1 MNSNSKKGSNNSIS
15 ILSNEKSLKL
25 NKIINDSLNSF
36 NKKFNT
42 INNQLQTLQK
52 EYNNQLNL
60 IQKIINEDDNKIKF
74 QYKKATTINDK
85 NPYWELYQDKENE
98 NIGKKRHKSPISFLS
113 ESNKQ
118 LRDELFEI
126 KKIVLG
132 LDDNKNIEEN
142 QKNKVLKGIIRK
154 KRSLTFKSIHS
165 FQFGNLLNKLKEERK
180 KTVSFNSNLTTES
193 IFKKKIINNNKEDS
207 KYNALQ
213 IIGNSL
219 LIPDEEKLKLKFLDK
234 KLYNK
239 ISTPLI
245 YTDKYILELKD
256 ELNNSYSSDVDI
268 SLKENNEEELNKTI
282 FPSKTAQAGIN
293 FIIKR
298 KEELIYNDTS
308 NLGKYLCNLLYI
320 ILELQD
326 KYDKNKEL
334 KDLFVYFFEYY
345 NIKSIKDL
353 FLKVIY
359 PKVYINEDVGKEIFT
374 NFNEIISEHLS
385 EIKLISKARNSP
397 LSWIAINILEIDK
410 YLEMIYKKEKYDK
423 NKS

>member
-1 MNSNSKKGSNNSIS
+1 MPYSSPSRVN
-15 ILSNEKSLKL
+15 SNEKNSKL
-25 NKIINDSLNSF
+25 NQLINETINSF
-36 NKKFNT
+36 NKRFSELNDEIIKIKQDFNSQM
-42 INNQLQTLQK
+42 IYFQN
-52 EYNNQLNL
+52 
-60 IQKIINEDDNKIKF
+60 IINDENQKKYP
-74 QYKKATTINDK
+74 YKKSPTI
-85 NPYWELYQDKENE
+85 QDKKPKWDIGNT
-98 NIGKKRHKSPISFLS
+98 NIEKVDSKRHKSPPSCEVKNLKNLNS
-113 ESNKQ
+113 KLNSDSN
-118 LRDELFEI
+118 LTI
-126 KKIVLG
+126 VKK
-132 LDDNKNIEEN
+132 DNNNNNKPEKNP
-142 QKNKVLKGIIRK
+142 KVLKGIMRK
-154 KRSLTFKSIHS
+154 NRSLTVYNADSLRLVS
-165 FQFGNLLNKLKEERK
+165 LLNRFSDEKKKSVTFIPEQINYSISLLRK
-180 KTVSFNSNLTTES
+180 KQKL
-193 IFKKKIINNNKEDS
+193 DS
-207 KYNALQ
+207 KYKALLTLS
-213 IIGNSL
+213 NSL
-219 LIPDEEKLKLKFLDK
+219 IISDEEKIKLKFLDK